1 MQDTSDT
8 VGNFT
13 KVYQPTRE
21 VGDTS
26 ICNAIAGSCSI
37 LLGRPAPQGSE
48 RAFLNVPRS
57 GHCQLL
63 LILLLDLHKV
73 MRVELNSTGSAVADR
88 CRSDGG
94 PPGTSVSR
102 VTGAAFCHACP
113 DEAGTLHW
121 IPHNDICLH
130 LPQKSP
136 KTSATV
142 VGSVFSA
149 TRRVWPSWT

>member
-1 MQDTSDT
+1 MTPST
-8 VGNFT
+8 AGFPALWTGNHLRLWPREPVLVGEIHNL
-13 KVYQPTRE
+13 
-21 VGDTS
+21 G
-26 ICNAIAGSCSI
+26 NAIAGSCSI

-113 DEAGTLHW
+113 DEAGTTL
-121 IPHNDICLH
+121 D
-130 LPQKSP
+130 
-136 KTSATV
+136 SA
-142 VGSVFSA
+142 
-149 TRRVWPSWT
+149 